1 MYIELVV
8 LTGAESEL
16 GKTTTKALLET
27 GDYHVI
33 GGVKTMAGFE
43 ATEDFTPIVCDLNS
57 FESVNE
63 FCDQVQ
69 EFTLGKPLDR
79 LVCHAGNEGSSNF
92 DGQVQWSQDGHEQ
105 TIQANFLSP
114 FLMTGR
120 LLADME
126 DSTDPRLTLVCP
138 PTNDGKISNLKDL
151 KGFESGFR
159 EVPMVDGSTAYDPK
173 KSLEDAKLCQ
183 KLLTNFLHEKYHK
196 LNHVSFNDYEP
207 QNKYSPKDDLG
218 LFKAIHDP
226 SSSGKSGISWKLDS
240 TKDKLTECTDEYD
253 KCYDIDT
260 AYKLFHLA
268 QDVTQTQW
276 PKIKVVTSPCPTL
289 KVIGAVTKAQVQKQE
304 LKRMR
309 ELGRPGIS
317 EPEVVER
324 VTKRQK
330 VAAAADKVVSFVLKN
345 TVQRAGKIVSSKVLG
360 EFPEEALTG
369 SFDKMSE
376 EDFELLD
383 AEIFTQITRD
393 EAKKKLKTDKSKF
406 WLSSVGNLHVLDDSL
421 TTQVSFCYRTR
432 RPYRGFLWFG

>member
-1 MYIELVV
+1 MIQILSAALGMARCKRRSTAVLITCFLPSFFVELVV

-16 GKTTTKALLET
+16 GQATTKALLDT

-33 GGVKTMAGFE
+33 GGVKDMNGFD
-43 ATEDFTPIVCDLNS
+43 ATDDFTPLPCDLNS
-57 FESVNE
+57 LDSVNE

-69 EFTLGKPLDR
+69 EVTLGKPLDR
-79 LVCHAGNEGSSNF
+79 LVCHASEEYYRDGGSS
-92 DGQVQWSQDGHEQ
+92 DGEAQYSQDGHEQ
-105 TIQANFLSP
+105 TIQSNFLSP

-126 DSTDPRLTLVCP
+126 DSADARLTLVCP
-138 PTNDGKISNLKDL
+138 STNSNGRISNLRDL
-151 KGFESGFR
+151 KGFESGFKN
-159 EVPMVDGSTAYDPK
+159 VAMVDGSTNFDSK
-173 KSLEDAKLCQ
+173 KSIEDAKLCQ

-207 QNKYSPKDDLG
+207 HNQKGQEDMG
-218 LFKAIHDP
+218 LFKVIHDP
-226 SSSGKSGISWKLDS
+226 ASAGKSGVSWKLDG
-240 TKDKLTECTDEYD
+240 DAITECTDDFD

-268 QDVTQTQW
+268 QDVTDAQW

-324 VTKRQK
+324 VSKRQK
-330 VAAAADKVVSFVLKN
+330 VAAVLDKVVSFVLKN
-345 TVQRAGKIVSSKVLG
+345 TLQRAGKLVSSQVLG

-369 SFDKMSE
+369 SFDQVSE
-376 EDFELLD
+376 EDLLELD
-383 AEIFTQITRD
+383 AEIFSQISRE
-393 EAKKKLKTDKSKF
+393 EAKTKLIISC
-406 WLSSVGNLHVLDDSL
+406 LIPLLH
-421 TTQVSFCYRTR
+421 Q
-432 RPYRGFLWFG
+432 